1 MDLVSW
7 FPSLGSEQ
15 LGTLTVIASFL
26 LLFAHGLTAYFVKEK
41 VLLASYKCV
50 GLFPPPSSLLAAL
63 PLLPCLPHFLL
74 PLPFSPR
81 PTFRPFPNKTKID
94 L

>member
-50 GLFPPPSSLLAAL
+50 GLFPPPSSALASLPSSLLT
-63 PLLPCLPHFLL
+63 PPSLLPTSHF
-74 PLPFSPR
+74 PS
-81 PTFRPFPNKTKID
+81 FP
-94 L
+94 